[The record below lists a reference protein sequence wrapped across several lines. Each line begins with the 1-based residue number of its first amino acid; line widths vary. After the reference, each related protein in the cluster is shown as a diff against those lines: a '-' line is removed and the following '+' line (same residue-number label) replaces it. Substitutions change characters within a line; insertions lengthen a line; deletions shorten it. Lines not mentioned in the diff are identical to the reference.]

1 MASAAQAHPCGQPL
15 WRGSQSTV
23 ATRSCA
29 SASQLLLQMRCVGL
43 PGVPALLIAG
53 LHPCLGATPLWR
65 QQGWAARLRLQV
77 EAAAAIAAA
86 VLARVRTA
94 PGGSAFHQSYFG
106 DVPKLTAVTPLNGG
120 VLWIQ
125 YRPTS
130 TQGGPVPVKC
140 QLSQKPP

>member
-1 MASAAQAHPCGQPL
+1 MWAAPVAGVSINCCDKELRKCKPAPVADAMCG
-15 WRGSQSTV
+15 
-23 ATRSCA
+23 AA
-29 SASQLLLQMRCVGL
+29 
-43 PGVPALLIAG
+43 GVPALLIAG

-125 YRPTS
+125 
-130 TQGGPVPVKC
+130 
-140 QLSQKPP
+140 